1 MLDRTGFK
9 RRRFEDLFAEM
20 KDKAKETFGDKVNT
34 SERSPLGIILRI
46 FAWFL
51 SKLWVTAEDVY
62 NSSYINSAEG
72 SSLDRLG
79 PHVGITR
86 VLDQYARGT
95 VQLTGAAGHK
105 LAQGFRIATEAK
117 VYFDTTQDITF
128 GSNGTATVRIEAVEP
143 GQGGNVSAT
152 SINVIV
158 NPTPDVTGV
167 TNVVPTTGGREKM
180 TDSEFRDLFTQS
192 VAGGGAASIDA
203 LIGALLRI
211 SAVRA
216 ATVIQNFTNESDTA
230 GRPPH
235 TYQCYVLGG
244 NDDEIAQVIFSTGA
258 GGIESYGN
266 IVKTVLDIGG
276 YGHEVKF
283 SRAQEVILQVV
294 VTLTT
299 NEQYP
304 ADGDERIRSAIV
316 RYIGGEDG
324 GSYYNGLSMGAPAV
338 YNKLVSAV
346 DQIEGI
352 EDFTLKVGKNDVL
365 EESNVTL
372 ERYQVAQIT
381 SKGIVV
387 NRHV

>member
-20 KDKAKETFGDKVNT
+20 NDKAKETFGEKVNT

-62 NSSYINSAEG
+62 NNSYINSAEG

-95 VQLTGAAGHK
+95 VQLTGTSGHT
-105 LAQGFRIATEAK
+105 LAQGFRVATETK
-117 VYFDTTQDITF
+117 VYFDTTEDITF
-128 GSNGTATVRIEAVEP
+128 DSTGIATVPVEAVEA
-143 GQGGNVSAT
+143 GQAGNVAAG
-152 SINVIV
+152 SIIVIV

-167 TNVVPTTGGREKM
+167 TNIVPATAGREKM
-180 TDSEFRDLFTQS
+180 TDLEFRDLFTQS
-192 VAGGGAASIDA
+192 VAGGGAATIDA

-211 SAVRA
+211 NSVRA
-216 ATVIQNFTNESDTA
+216 ATVIQNYSNEPDVA

-244 NDDEIAQVIFSTGA
+244 DDDEIAQAIFSTGA
-258 GGIESYGN
+258 GGIESYGD

-283 SRAQEVILQVV
+283 SRAEEVILQVFV
-294 VTLTT
+294 NLTT

-304 ADGDERIRSAIV
+304 ADGDEQIRSAIV

-324 GSYYNGLSMGAPAV
+324 GSYYSGLSMGASAV
-338 YNKLVSAV
+338 YKKLVSV
-346 DQIEGI
+346 IDQIEGI
-352 EDFTLKVGKNDVL
+352 EDFTLKMGKDDVL
-365 EESNVTL
+365 EEDNVTL
-372 ERYQVAQIT
+372 ERYQVAQI
-381 SKGIVV
+381 SAKDIVV